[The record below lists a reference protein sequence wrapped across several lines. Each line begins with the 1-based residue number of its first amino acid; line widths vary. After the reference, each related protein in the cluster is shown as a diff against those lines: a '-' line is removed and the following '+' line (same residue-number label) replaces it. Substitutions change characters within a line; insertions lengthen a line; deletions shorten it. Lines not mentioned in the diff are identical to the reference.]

1 MLNYFVF
8 QVIKWAY
15 WGKYPPLISSEPG
28 EGGENWINLDFSFSW
43 HWLACNFITD
53 HREFDIQIRSGMTT
67 PCLASTVSNYM
78 PAAGHRKIMRRES
91 QKVGL
96 CSAQVISQ
104 PEHFTQLNPGAI
116 VHNLSL
122 YLARHP
128 PLSVPSTAF
137 ILVNLEHF
145 YTTFQNTAVKFRIH
159 VSEWIGSRSLFV
171 IHDVSV
177 SRFSIK
183 FNLQSNSRHVSDRVT
198 SVQDFGKMYQSS
210 NFLIWPLLSSGCV
223 RRYK

>member
-53 HREFDIQIRSGMTT
+53 HREFDIQIRSAVTT
-67 PCLASTVSNYM
+67 PCLASTSTVSNYM

-116 VHNLSL
+116 VHNLSFISGKTPAALCTIHCIHFGQFRTFLFL
-122 YLARHP
+122 YNISKYCSQVSYSREWVNRITFVVRH
-128 PLSVPSTAF
+128 S
-137 ILVNLEHF
+137 
-145 YTTFQNTAVKFRIH
+145 
-159 VSEWIGSRSLFV
+159 W
-171 IHDVSV
+171 
-177 SRFSIK
+177 RFS
-183 FNLQSNSRHVSDRVT
+183 FSLL
-198 SVQDFGKMYQSS
+198 YQIQ
-210 NFLIWPLLSSGCV
+210 FAV
-223 RRYK
+223 

>member
-1 MLNYFVF
+1 MWNSEKCESACRLVGAFS
-8 QVIKWAY
+8 VIVKTDC
-15 WGKYPPLISSEPG
+15 ET
-28 EGGENWINLDFSFSW
+28 GGS
-43 HWLACNFITD
+43 
-53 HREFDIQIRSGMTT
+53 
-67 PCLASTVSNYM
+67 PASTVSNYM

-210 NFLIWPLLSSGCV
+210 NFLIWPLLCWALWL
-223 RRYK
+223 RAAI